1 VYPQTHRLA
10 GDPGDIRSP
19 IRLPKRP
26 EVYEIKGDT
35 LTIWFEE
42 RSSLAYYGS
51 TSGGD
56 GDVGQGWHPDGVAQG
71 TGGG

>member
-1 VYPQTHRLA
+1 
-10 GDPGDIRSP
+10 
-19 IRLPKRP
+19 LPERP

-51 TSGGD
+51 TFGETTISAGSG
-56 GDVGQGWHPDGVAQG
+56 
-71 TGGG
+71 